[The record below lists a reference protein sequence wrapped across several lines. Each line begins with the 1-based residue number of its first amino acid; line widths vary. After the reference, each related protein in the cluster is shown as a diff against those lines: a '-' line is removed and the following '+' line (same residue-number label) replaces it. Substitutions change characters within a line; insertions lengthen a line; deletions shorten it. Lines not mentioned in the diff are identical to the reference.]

1 MKKIKSGV
9 VFSTDPNFKF
19 DYEESEETN
28 TLSPDK
34 QELRIWLDR
43 KNRGGK
49 DVTLIK
55 GFIGTLTDLEALGK
69 ILKTK
74 CGTGGSA
81 KDGEIIVQGDNR
93 DKVLD
98 MLLKMGYSKTKK
110 AGGN

>member
-1 MKKIKSGV
+1 MKKNKSGV
-9 VFSTDPNFKF
+9 VYSTDPNFKF
-19 DYEESEETN
+19 EYEQEAEPE
-28 TLSPDK
+28 TLSPER

-49 DVTLIK
+49 EVTLIK
-55 GFIGTLTDLEALGK
+55 GFIGTAADLESLGK
-69 ILKTK
+69 VLKSK

-81 KDGEIIVQGDNR
+81 KEAEIIVQGDNR

-98 MLLKMGYSKTKK
+98 LLLKMGYSRTKK